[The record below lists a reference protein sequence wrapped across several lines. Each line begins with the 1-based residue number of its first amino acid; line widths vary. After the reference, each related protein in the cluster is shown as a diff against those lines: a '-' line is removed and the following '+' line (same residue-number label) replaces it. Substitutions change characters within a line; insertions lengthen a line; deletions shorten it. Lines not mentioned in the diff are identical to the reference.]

1 MNMAAPYYVTK
12 QRKGSPK
19 IVLIGAGSAQ
29 FTFLTVCDITRSFAL
44 GGSELILVDIE
55 EEKLGMV
62 TDLAMRLNEKFKAEL
77 KIKKTTDRR
86 QALEGAD
93 FVISAVEVDRMNRWK
108 MDCEIPLKHGI
119 KQVVGECGGPG
130 GISHSLRVIPMVV
143 EICED
148 IQKLCPDALFINY
161 TNPMVRVCYA
171 VEHYTDVN
179 FIGLCC
185 GFDGHLMALAGFLA
199 YPEGLRGR
207 AAGLNH
213 FSWIK
218 ELQFKSGGDAYPVLK
233 EKMLKVKDYFQPVC
247 KEMYH
252 RFGLYGSPSDGHI
265 AEFISDGYDICHPE
279 ERGYNWI
286 KPYFA
291 MVDME
296 EAALFM
302 FRGEFSSQEKIR
314 WFSDQLEKGRIPGL
328 MGSVLTVL
336 SHSNYFKP
344 FYPTL
349 RKAASLAAKGDF
361 SFFKKLLRLV
371 SSYKEGRAVELID
384 ALLSTDKEPLELMVN
399 VSNQGRYVSN
409 LPQNAVVEVPALISN
424 GKIQP
429 LDMKDLPGGAATL
442 CETQIEIA
450 KINAEAALSGSR
462 QLALQAMLLDPIVDS
477 HDIAEKVLDELLWT
491 HADLLPRFN

>member
-1 MNMAAPYYVTK
+1 MATPYYVIK

-29 FTFLTVCDITRSFAL
+29 FTFLTVCDITRSFCL
-44 GGSELILVDIE
+44 HGSELTLVDID
-55 EEKLGMV
+55 EEKLEMA
-62 TDLAMRLNEKFKAEL
+62 TDLAMRLNEKFEAEL
-77 KIKKTTDRR
+77 KIKKTIDRR
-86 QALEGAD
+86 RALEGAD
-93 FVISAVEVDRMNRWK
+93 FVISAVEIDRMNRWK
-108 MDCEIPLKHGI
+108 MDCKIPLKYGI

-130 GISHSLRVIPMVV
+130 GISHSLRVIPMAV

-161 TNPMVRVCYA
+161 TNPMVRVCYSIR
-171 VEHYTDVN
+171 HHTDVN

-199 YPEGLRGR
+199 YPEGLVGR

-218 ELQFKSGGDAYPVLK
+218 ELQFKGGGDAYSVLK
-233 EKMLKVKDYFQPVC
+233 EKMLKDKDYFQPLC
-247 KEMYH
+247 REMYH

-302 FRGEFSSQEKIR
+302 FRGEFSRQEKIK
-314 WFSDQLEKGRIPGL
+314 WFSEQLEKGRIPRL
-328 MGSVLTVL
+328 ISSVFTILR
-336 SHSNYFKP
+336 HSTFFKP
-344 FYPTL
+344 FHPTL
-349 RKAASLAAKGDF
+349 RKSASLAVKGDF
-361 SFFKKLLRLV
+361 SFFKKLLQLV

-384 ALLSTDKEPLELMVN
+384 ALVSTNKKSLELMVN
-399 VSNQGRYVSN
+399 VSNQKRYVNN
-409 LPQNAVVEVPALISN
+409 LPQDAIVEVPALIGN

-429 LDMKDLPGGAATL
+429 LNMGDLPTGAAAL

-450 KINAEAALSGSR
+450 KINAEAALLGSR
-462 QLALQAMLLDPIVDS
+462 QLALQAMLLDPVVDNNG
-477 HDIAEKVLDELLWT
+477 IAEKVLDELLKV